1 MNKYK
6 VTTKDDREFIIIA
19 DTFSF
24 SNEPDVIQYLCTFNS
39 VLPHFGFQYIDFIN
53 KGDILIA
60 KINLDII
67 KEVRCINET

>member
-1 MNKYK
+1 MKKYK
-6 VTTKDDREFIIIA
+6 VVTKDDKEFIITA

-24 SNEPDVIQYLCTFNS
+24 SNEPGVVQYLCTFNR

-53 KGDILIA
+53 MGDILIA

>member
-6 VTTKDDREFIIIA
+6 VITTDDNEFIITA

-24 SNEPDVIQYLCTFNS
+24 SNDPDMVQYLCTFNS

-53 KGDILIA
+53 MGDILIA

-67 KEVRCINET
+67 KEVQCINET